1 MLKNITL
8 EARAY
13 PFEEAKGNQL
23 AFASVTINDSFAI
36 TGIKIMNGEN
46 GPFAAMPSTKDKD
59 GNFKD
64 VCFPTNKELR
74 AELNNVV
81 INAYNEAF
89 EKMSAE

>member
-1 MLKNITL
+1 MSKNIVLT
-8 EARAY
+8 ARVY
-13 PFEEAKGNQL
+13 PFDEAKGNQL

-74 AELNNVV
+74 AELNHIV
-81 INAYNEAF
+81 INAYNDALK
-89 EKMSAE
+89 KMLAE